1 MAQCAAHLLHRDL
14 RKHATMSIGSFQR
27 TVSDAAMEQVDRDS
41 RIRWSLRVNW
51 NGMLTG
57 YFWVDIAYVYASCW
71 SMGVSRPEWHSLLL
85 LTAMISV
92 G

>member
-1 MAQCAAHLLHRDL
+1 
-14 RKHATMSIGSFQR
+14 MSIGSFQR

-51 NGMLTG
+51 SGKLTG
-57 YFWVDIAYVYASCW
+57 YFWVDITYTCVCIHRV
-71 SMGVSRPEWHSLLL
+71 GVLCLEWHPLLL